1 MLTVTG
7 PLRLLLLLAL
17 AFAALSQPAYAGNTP
32 CSGSKG
38 GIARCDGDLFLCN
51 DGSISGSKRS
61 CSSYLGSSRSTPNQV
76 SPSLRRFADSSSE
89 CACGTSTFCTGPRG
103 GVYCMTPG
111 GRKSYVRK

>member
-1 MLTVTG
+1 MLKVPG

-17 AFAALSQPAYAGNTP
+17 AFAALSPPAYAGNTP

-61 CSSYLGSSRSTPNQV
+61 CPSYLGTSRTTPNQA
-76 SPSLRRFADSSSE
+76 SPSLRRFADSSNE

-103 GVYCMTPG
+103 GVYCLTPG
-111 GRKSYVRK
+111 GKKSYVRK

>member
-1 MLTVTG
+1 MLEVPG
-7 PLRLLLLLAL
+7 PLRFLFLLAL
-17 AFAALSQPAYAGNTP
+17 ALAALSQQAYASNTP

-61 CSSYLGSSRSTPNQV
+61 CQAYLGTSGSSRNQTT
-76 SPSLRRFADSSSE
+76 PSLQRFTDSSSE
-89 CACGTSTFCTGPRG
+89 CACGTNTFCTGPRG
-103 GVYCMTPG
+103 GIYCLTPE